1 MTDIEDAIQ
10 AMENLNMVLSITDSE
25 RHAAN
30 LAIQA
35 LKEKAE
41 REKGCEYCNAYK
53 NIATIDYGETQIIV
67 DLNGD
72 NIRIFDNETPGICEN
87 NKIKYCPMCGRKLGE

>member
-41 REKGCEYCNAYK
+41 RIKGCEGCKYFHANRYEDICHLCCRNSEIIDMYRKENA
-53 NIATIDYGETQIIV
+53 E
-67 DLNGD
+67 
-72 NIRIFDNETPGICEN
+72 
-87 NKIKYCPMCGRKLGE
+87 

>member
-1 MTDIEDAIQ
+1 MTDTEKSIR

-35 LKEKAE
+35 LQEKAE
-41 REKGCEYCNAYK
+41 REKGCDECNYGCGDCANSGCEKCYK
-53 NIATIDYGETQIIV
+53 DCSWET
-67 DLNGD
+67 
-72 NIRIFDNETPGICEN
+72 RKHHKPKHRF
-87 NKIKYCPMCGRKLGE
+87 CPHCGRKLVQE